1 MAFKWHA
8 KFLCANK
15 LTADFSRLFRH
26 YDCVCVIVNAIIIV
40 IKIVKCEKVVYATAG
55 GKLIVIT

>member
-26 YDCVCVIVNAIIIV
+26 CVCAIVNEIIIV
-40 IKIVKCEKVVYATAG
+40 IKIVKCEKIVYATAG
-55 GKLIVIT
+55 GN

>member
-26 YDCVCVIVNAIIIV
+26 HDCVCVMGIVNEIIIV

-55 GKLIVIT
+55 GN